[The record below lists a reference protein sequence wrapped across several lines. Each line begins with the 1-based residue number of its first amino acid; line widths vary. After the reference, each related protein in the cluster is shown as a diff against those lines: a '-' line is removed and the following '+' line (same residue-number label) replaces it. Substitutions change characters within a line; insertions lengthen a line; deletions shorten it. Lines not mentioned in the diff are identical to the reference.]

1 MLRLDLTAL
10 DAAGHLL
17 VPDALDPARVARLR
31 LAFPAPEPGA
41 TGTQHVR
48 IDAAT
53 PARDEWHALADHPL
67 LRAAAT
73 HVLGPVFHVRDV
85 HGRNPLPGH
94 GLQGLHADW
103 PTRGPGEP
111 FEVLTAL
118 WLLDEF
124 TAANG
129 ATRIVPG
136 THLLP
141 RPVPRDLARPHARH
155 PDERV
160 VTGPAGAVL
169 LLNGHVW
176 HAGRQNTSAGPRRC
190 VQMVVQ
196 RGPLRASEGV

>member
-1 MLRLDLTAL
+1 MHRLDLTAL
-10 DAAGHLL
+10 DTAGHLL
-17 VPDALDPARVARLR
+17 VPDALDAARVARLR
-31 LAFPAPEPGA
+31 LAFPAPAPDA
-41 TGTQHVR
+41 TGTQHVT
-48 IDAAT
+48 IDDAT
-53 PARDEWHALADHPL
+53 PARDEWRSLADHPL
-67 LRAAAT
+67 LRAAAA
-73 HVLGPVFHVRDV
+73 HVLGPEFHVRDV

-103 PTRGPGEP
+103 PARAAGQP

-141 RPVPRDLARPHARH
+141 RPVPRDLAQPHARH
-155 PDERV
+155 PDERI

-169 LLNGHVW
+169 LLNGHLW
-176 HAGRQNTSAGPRRC
+176 HAGRLNTSAGPRRC

-196 RGPLRASEGV
+196 RGPLRARDP